1 MVLASAIPPSRIRGM
16 NLAASVPPDPNI
28 PQGPVPG
35 STSLMAPDPMAPAAN
50 NAATARAAAVGPTRA
65 WPSRGSAGR
74 A

>member
-1 MVLASAIPPSRIRGM
+1 VVLASAISPSRIRGT
-16 NLAASVPPDPNI
+16 NRPAS
-28 PQGPVPG
+28 VPG

>member
-1 MVLASAIPPSRIRGM
+1 VVLASAIPPSRIRGM
-16 NLAASVPPDPNI
+16 NLPASVPPDPNI
-28 PQGPVPG
+28 PQGPVPD